1 MGETTQM
8 VKSRISQHRSSIN
21 LGNTTL
27 PVSKHFIEKGHTAD
41 QLKFMILETIPPLKR
56 GGDREL
62 KLKKREVWWINKLK
76 SLHPAGLNKDYDL
89 FLYL

>member
-1 MGETTQM
+1 M
-8 VKSRISQHRSSIN
+8 VKSRISQNRLSIN

-27 PVSKHFIEKGHTAD
+27 SVSKDFLDKGHTTD
-41 QLKFMILETIPPLKR
+41 QLKFMILETEPPFKR

-62 KLKKREVWWINKLK
+62 KLYRREVWWINKLK
-76 SLHPAGLNKDYDL
+76 SRAGTRDLNKVYHL

>member
-1 MGETTQM
+1 M

-21 LGNTTL
+21 LGNTML

-62 KLKKREVWWINKLK
+62 RLKKREVWWINKLK
-76 SLHPAGLNKDYDL
+76 SLHPTGLNKDYDL

>member
-1 MGETTQM
+1 M
-8 VKSRISQHRSSIN
+8 
-21 LGNTTL
+21 L

-62 KLKKREVWWINKLK
+62 RLKKREVWWINKLK
-76 SLHPAGLNKDYDL
+76 SLHPTGLNKDYDL